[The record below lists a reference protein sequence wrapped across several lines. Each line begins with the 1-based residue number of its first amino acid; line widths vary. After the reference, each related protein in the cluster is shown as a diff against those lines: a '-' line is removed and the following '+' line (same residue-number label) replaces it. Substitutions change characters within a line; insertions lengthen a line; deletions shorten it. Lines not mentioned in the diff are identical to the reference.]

1 MALWKEWSAKV
12 GGVLRQGGRRA
23 EVLCRNLNGVK
34 ESGFECLGRGNSKQ
48 KERLLTSAE
57 LGMIEEE

>member
-1 MALWKEWSAKV
+1 MKEWSAKV

-23 EVLCRNLNGVK
+23 EVLCRDLNGVK
-34 ESGFECLGRGNSKQ
+34 ESRFECLGRGNSKH
-48 KERLLTSAE
+48 KERLLMLAE